1 MEKQKISA
9 LAKVIRSKNAGPFRT
24 TLDLFFDDRE
34 AYEKVKDSGVLTREA
49 VAKLYRQPVERVEGV
64 YFVDSALG
72 IKITLVKEYPSDNFL
87 GRDCYGAQQHVPL
100 LEIEI

>member
-24 TLDLFFDDRE
+24 TLDLFFDDQASYQR
-34 AYEKVKDSGVLTREA
+34 VKESGALTRES
-49 VAKLYRQPVERVEGV
+49 VAELYRQPVERVEGI
-64 YFVDSALG
+64 YFVDAALG
-72 IKITLVKEYPSDNFL
+72 VKITLVKEYPSDNFM

-100 LEIEI
+100 LDLEI